1 MQNDSSVHVVLPS
14 VSAGVQRGGEFFLAP
29 VLAFSLITQY
39 PTSVQYPY
47 LPTYQTVVSIH
58 NPIPKQLLKMRASSI
73 SAAVSFVAQTGI
85 SVHGLH
91 SPTFVPE
98 TRSFYPEESRL
109 SATAQGAFPQS
120 PNWRPSY
127 YVNGALH
134 MPDEADF
141 QNRVRTCLFRRQ
153 G

>member
-1 MQNDSSVHVVLPS
+1 MQNDLSFHVVIPS
-14 VSAGVQRGGEFFLAP
+14 VSTSIQRDGEFFLAP
-29 VLAFSLITQY
+29 VLAFPLITQY
-39 PTSVQYPY
+39 STSIQYLY
-47 LPTYQTVVSIH
+47 LPTYQPVVSIH
-58 NPIPKQLLKMRASSI
+58 NPIPNQLLKMRASSI
-73 SAAVSFVAQTGI
+73 SAAASFVAQTGI

-98 TRSFYPEESRL
+98 TRSFYPEKSRL

-141 QNRVRTCLFRRQ
+141 QNRVRT
-153 G
+153 